1 MTKSPPEAARAL
13 IDASHDLLPDQL
25 RLGELEAALDVYDR
39 AQDEPKR
46 FSMNASNEEMRAAAE
61 AATPGPWETNGTQV
75 NIVDEER
82 RRAEER
88 LAHFYVAQTS
98 TDTRDP
104 RNAAVQRADA
114 RFIALANPSTILAM
128 LDREAALL
136 TERDALRAALLELL
150 GACHEDAGVPDSGDE
165 DDEPVGW
172 SDQRSMALTFGM
184 MRRAAAALNPNPA
197 SEG

>member
-1 MTKSPPEAARAL
+1 
-13 IDASHDLLPDQL
+13 
-25 RLGELEAALDVYDR
+25 
-39 AQDEPKR
+39 
-46 FSMNASNEEMRAAAE
+46 MNASNEEMRAAAE

-114 RFIALANPSTILAM
+114 RFIALANPSTILTM

-136 TERDALRAALLELL
+136 TERDALRAALEPFAEFVGERDTWLPDDRPITPGSSLAKRQL
-150 GACHEDAGVPDSGDE
+150 TAGDC
-165 DDEPVGW
+165 
-172 SDQRSMALTFGM
+172 
-184 MRRAAAALNPNPA
+184 RRAAAALNLNPA